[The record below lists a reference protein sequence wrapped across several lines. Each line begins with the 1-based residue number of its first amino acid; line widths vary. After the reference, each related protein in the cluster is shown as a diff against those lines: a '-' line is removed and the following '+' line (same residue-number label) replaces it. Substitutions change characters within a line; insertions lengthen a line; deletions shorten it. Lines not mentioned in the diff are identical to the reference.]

1 MSILIKENM
10 TVENY
15 KPYYRNTE
23 QKNKEKRQ
31 AMVFG
36 ISLLAMVILSFIGTA
51 FVLVKAMLYITGLFI

>member
-15 KPYYRNTE
+15 KPYYRTTE
-23 QKNKEKRQ
+23 QKIKEKRQ

-36 ISLLAMVILSFIGTA
+36 TSVLAMIILSFVGTA
-51 FVLVKAMLYITGLFI
+51 FLLVKVMLYITGLFI

>member
-15 KPYYRNTE
+15 KPYYRTTE
-23 QKNKEKRQ
+23 QKKTEQRQ
-31 AMVFG
+31 TILFSV
-36 ISLLAMVILSFIGTA
+36 SLLIMFLMAFVGIA